1 MAQFLRIPSTRA
13 TGGWRCRGRASDE
26 GNESR
31 RNLGQR
37 ERDRERASERRVRD
51 VLLRGECELLNPE
64 LQRAH
69 FESVGARGL

>member
-37 ERDRERASERRVRD
+37 ERERASERRVRD
-51 VLLRGECELLNPE
+51 ILQRGECELLNPD
-64 LQRAH
+64 LQRVH